1 MKENKTT
8 KIDIRMTT
16 QEKEQLKEFAEG
28 CNITI
33 SELVRQ
39 ALNNII
45 GGFQNDK

>member
-8 KIDIRMTT
+8 KIDIRMTA
-16 QEKEQLKEFAEG
+16 QEKEQLKAFAEG
-28 CNITI
+28 RNISI

-45 GGFQNDK
+45 GGIQK